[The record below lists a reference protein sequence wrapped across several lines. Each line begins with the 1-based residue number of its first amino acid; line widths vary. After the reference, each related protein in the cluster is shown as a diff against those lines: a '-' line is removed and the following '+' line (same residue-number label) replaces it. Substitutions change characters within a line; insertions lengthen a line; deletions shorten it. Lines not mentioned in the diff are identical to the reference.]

1 MNTDTTTQAI
11 IRIERS
17 QHLFRLALGGAVVL
31 EGLLIGT
38 MLLLVNFADRTQA
51 LIFVG
56 TIGGYTLVALGF
68 VMLATYVDRAV
79 LRVAQLTQYR

>member
-1 MNTDTTTQAI
+1 MNTDTTTQAVN
-11 IRIERS
+11 RIERS
-17 QHLFRLALGGAVVL
+17 QQLFKLALVGAVVL
-31 EGLLIGT
+31 EGLLISA
-38 MLLLVNFADRTQA
+38 MLLLVNFTDRTQT

>member
-1 MNTDTTTQAI
+1 MSTDATTQAVN
-11 IRIERS
+11 RIERS
-17 QHLFRLALGGAVVL
+17 QNVFKLALGGAVVL
-31 EGLLIGT
+31 EGLLISA

-68 VMLATYVDRAV
+68 VMLAIYVDRAV
-79 LRVAQLTQYR
+79 LRVSQLAQNR

>member
-1 MNTDTTTQAI
+1 MSTDATTQAVN
-11 IRIERS
+11 RIERS
-17 QHLFRLALGGAVVL
+17 QNFFKLALGGAVVL
-31 EGLLIGT
+31 EGLLIGA

-79 LRVAQLTQYR
+79 LRVAQLAQNR